1 MIDKQQA
8 LGLVNSINKTSG
20 KKRRKSI
27 YDFFVNNCFATLGY
41 ETLANCIR
49 SSMTLSV
56 SSFYRSVTAA
66 QTELALTGKIGR
78 ISELTLRQLANL
90 SAQQQ
95 QQIWSKALLKAKA
108 GHLYPTAT
116 VLRELTAQEIL
127 ANEIFN

>member
-8 LGLVNSINKTSG
+8 LGLVNAINKTTG

-27 YDFFVNNCFATLGY
+27 YQFFVNKCFATLGY

-56 SSFYRSVTAA
+56 SSFYRSVAAA
-66 QTELALTGKIGR
+66 QTELALIGRIGR
-78 ISELTLRQLANL
+78 ISELTLRQLTKL

-95 QQIWSKALLKAKA
+95 RLIWSKALLKARA
-108 GHLYPTAT
+108 GRLYPTAT
-116 VLRELTAQEIL
+116 ELQEL
-127 ANEIFN
+127 AEQETIANKIFN